1 MATNTTT
8 NIDPAVVPFY
18 NGILQRKLPYLIHD
32 MFADSKPSP
41 TGESD
46 QIKFRNYAALS
57 KATTPISEARVPT
70 GSLAS
75 YSEVTFTLDQYG
87 DYLKYSDKV
96 SLINQ
101 DPVISVLTEMGG
113 EQAQETIDELR
124 RNAYIA
130 GTSVR
135 RAGGVSARSGIVT
148 EITNNDLAFV
158 ERAMLSNR
166 CRYTKKMVNPQNGY
180 ATSPTRASF
189 PVICHTDCKASVE
202 NLTGFQSVEKYA
214 GQTAVHPTEIGQVG
228 NFRFYCTSEA
238 KIWADGGGSAVAASL
253 KYTTGTANC
262 DVYPYLIFSEHAVAK
277 SDLEGHALQSIVKSK
292 DSGGPENPL
301 NQYGTVGWVAWTTQG
316 ILDDTR
322 LYRIEAG
329 VGILS

>member
-32 MFADSKPSP
+32 MFADSKPIP

-46 QIKFRNYAALS
+46 QIKFRNYTALS
-57 KATTPISEARVPT
+57 KATTPISEAVVPT

-135 RAGGVSARSGIVT
+135 RAGGVSARSSIVT
-148 EITNNDLAFV
+148 EISNNDLAFV

-180 ATSPTRASF
+180 AT
-189 PVICHTDCKASVE
+189 
-202 NLTGFQSVEKYA
+202 
-214 GQTAVHPTEIGQVG
+214 
-228 NFRFYCTSEA
+228 
-238 KIWADGGGSAVAASL
+238 
-253 KYTTGTANC
+253 
-262 DVYPYLIFSEHAVAK
+262 
-277 SDLEGHALQSIVKSK
+277 
-292 DSGGPENPL
+292 
-301 NQYGTVGWVAWTTQG
+301 
-316 ILDDTR
+316 
-322 LYRIEAG
+322 
-329 VGILS
+329 

>member
-8 NIDPAVVPFY
+8 NIAPAVSPFY
-18 NGILQRKLPYLIHD
+18 DGILQRRLPYLIHD
-32 MFADSKPSP
+32 MFADSKPIP

-46 QIKFRNYAALS
+46 QIKFRNYASLA
-57 KATTPISEARVPT
+57 KATTPISQAIVPS

-101 DPVISVLTEMGG
+101 DPVITELTELGG

-130 GTSVR
+130 GTNVR
-135 RAGGVSARSGIVT
+135 RASAAASRSAIDAGIS
-148 EITNNDLAFV
+148 NNDLQFV
-158 ERAMLSNR
+158 ERAMLNNK
-166 CRYTKKMVNPQNGY
+166 CRYMTKMLDAQNGY
-180 ATSPTRASF
+180 ATSPTRPAF
-189 PVICHTDCKASVE
+189 CVIAHSDCKADIE
-202 NLTGFQSVEKYA
+202 ALTGFISVERYA
-214 GQTAVHPTEIGQVG
+214 SQTTVHPTEVGMVG
-228 NFRFYCTSEA
+228 NYKFFLTSEA
-238 KIWADGGGSAVAASL
+238 KYWADGGGSAGSTL
-253 KYTTGTANC
+253 KYTTASSAC
-262 DVYPYLIFSEHAVAK
+262 DVYSYLIFSEHAVAK

-316 ILDDTR
+316 ILDDNR

-329 VGILS
+329 VKKLS